1 MNYLENK
8 LTNKNDWFGAPDT
21 PLVGFSWRSGTRRDT
36 TGILMWSD
44 VFLHDKANG
53 DKIAIILLD
62 TQGLFDNETTV
73 AENSKIFSLSNL
85 LSSCQILN
93 LSGIIQED
101 QLQYLQFATEF
112 ATFNLSKA
120 SLSSKPFQ
128 KFMFLIRDWSNPD
141 EFEFGSVGGFKYLKE
156 TLKIK
161 PTQSKQLQSVRE
173 HINQSFDILSCC
185 LLPYPG
191 KFVARDAT
199 YDGRWSKMDEDF
211 AIELKALIT
220 DMLSPENLIVKKIS
234 GVPLTCAQFNEAFK
248 QFVKLFQEST
258 NPPVASIHDATID
271 NFMLKL
277 VARIFELFKSKLGE
291 PKSESE
297 IDSFFNASRDEAVDE
312 FKQAKKMGNAE
323 QVEKYLEILQKKISN
338 HEVEFRTLAILN
350 ITKIR
355 SEIRRRTEAN
365 REAERL
371 KIIREEEDKKAKA
384 RIAQLEKEAKEREA
398 AAEKVRQ
405 EIYLKELE
413 VKQELERQ
421 RVAEE
426 QRLQLLAEQ
435 RRLEEERRRAE
446 EERIRREREEEE
458 RRKILF
464 RIHEGP
470 IHIDVPKPKC
480 EIM

>member
-1 MNYLENK
+1 MENK
-8 LTNKNDWFGAPDT
+8 LNKKHDWFGAPDA
-21 PLVGFSWRSGTRRDT
+21 PLLGFSWRSGTRRDT

-53 DKIAIILLD
+53 DEIAIILLD
-62 TQGLFDNETTV
+62 TQGLFDNETSV
-73 AENSKIFSLSNL
+73 AENSLIFSLSNL
-85 LSSCQILN
+85 LSSYQILN

-112 ATFNLSKA
+112 AAFSSSKK
-120 SLSSKPFQ
+120 SMSSKPFQ

-141 EFEFGSVGGFKYLKE
+141 EFEFGSVGGLNYLNE

-161 PTQSKQLQSVRE
+161 PTQSKQLKSVRE
-173 HINQSFDILSCC
+173 HIEQSFDILSCC

-199 YDGRWSKMDEDF
+199 YDGRWSKMDEEF
-211 AIELKALIT
+211 ASELKALIS
-220 DMLSPENLIVKKIS
+220 DMMSPENLIEKKIS
-234 GVPLTCAQFNEAFK
+234 DVPLTSAQFNEAFK
-248 QFVKLFQEST
+248 QFVKLFQAST
-258 NPPVASIHDATID
+258 NPPVASIYDATVD

-277 VARIFELFKSKLGE
+277 VEKSFELFKSKLGA

-297 IDSFFNASRDEAVDE
+297 IDAFFNASRDEAVGE
-312 FKQAKKMGNAE
+312 FRRAKKMGNAE
-323 QVEKYLEILQKKISN
+323 QSEKYLEILQKKISN
-338 HEVEFRTLAILN
+338 QEVEFRNLAMLN
-350 ITKIR
+350 IAKIR

-365 REAERL
+365 QEAERL

-398 AAEKVRQ
+398 AAEKLRQ

-426 QRLQLLAEQ
+426 QRLRALAEQ

-446 EERIRREREEEE
+446 EERISRDRDDEE
-458 RRKILF
+458 RRKILI